1 MINIDNLSTEL
12 PYVMDKVSHGKYK
25 VKIPTK
31 TSLAKRSKS
40 TILADSSVSEQLF
53 RQVSAIYKNDYE
65 MFGFEYPDP
74 LF

>member
-25 VKIPTK
+25 LKIPTK

-40 TILADSSVSEQLF
+40 RILAESSVSEQLF

-65 MFGFEYPDP
+65 MFGFDYPDP